1 MSKQEDKQVIGELS
15 IQYDEEG
22 NGTLSLDIFQMIFG
36 DDIEVDLEKEMSEKD
51 IEDLQSLLSEMNNIV
66 ISKINDVLERKLKE
80 EEE

>member
-36 DDIEVDLEKEMSEKD
+36 DDIEVDLEEEMSEKD
-51 IEDLQSLLSEMNNIV
+51 IEDLQNLLSEMNNIV

-80 EEE
+80 EE

>member
-1 MSKQEDKQVIGELS
+1 MSEQEDKQVIGELS

-22 NGTLSLDIFQMIFG
+22 NGTLSLSIFKMVFG

-51 IEDLQSLLSEMNNIV
+51 IKDLQDLLSKMNNIV

-80 EEE
+80 EE

>member
-22 NGTLSLDIFQMIFG
+22 NGTLSLSIFKMVFG
-36 DDIEVDLEKEMSEKD
+36 DDIEVDLEEEMSEKD

-80 EEE
+80 EE

>member
-15 IQYDEEG
+15 ILYDEEG
-22 NGTLSLDIFQMIFG
+22 NGTLSLDIFKMIFG
-36 DDIEVDLEKEMSEKD
+36 DDIEVDLEGEMSEKD

-80 EEE
+80 EE

>member
-22 NGTLSLDIFQMIFG
+22 NGTLSLDIFQMVFG
-36 DDIEVDLEKEMSEKD
+36 DDIEVDLEEEMSEKD
-51 IEDLQSLLSEMNNIV
+51 IKDLQSLLSEMNNIV

-80 EEE
+80 EE

>member
-1 MSKQEDKQVIGELS
+1 MSKQEDNQVIGELS

-22 NGTLSLDIFQMIFG
+22 NGTLRLSIFKMVFG
-36 DDIEVDLEKEMSEKD
+36 DDIEVDLEGEMSEKD

-80 EEE
+80 EE

>member
-22 NGTLSLDIFQMIFG
+22 NGTLSLSIFKMVFG
-36 DDIEVDLEKEMSEKD
+36 DDIEVDLEGEMSEKD
-51 IEDLQSLLSEMNNIV
+51 IKDLQSLLSEMNNIV

-80 EEE
+80 EE

>member
-15 IQYDEEG
+15 ILYDEEG
-22 NGTLSLDIFQMIFG
+22 NGTLSLDIFKMIFG
-36 DDIEVDLEKEMSEKD
+36 DDIEVDLEEEMSEKD

-80 EEE
+80 EE

>member
-1 MSKQEDKQVIGELS
+1 MSKQEDNQVIGELS

-36 DDIEVDLEKEMSEKD
+36 DDIEVDLEKEMSQKD
-51 IEDLQSLLSEMNNIV
+51 IKDLQDLLSEMNNIV

-80 EEE
+80 EE

>member
-22 NGTLSLDIFQMIFG
+22 NGTLSLDIFKMIFG
-36 DDIEVDLEKEMSEKD
+36 DDIEVDLEEEMSEKD
-51 IEDLQSLLSEMNNIV
+51 IKDLQDLLSEMNNIV

-80 EEE
+80 EE

>member
-22 NGTLSLDIFQMIFG
+22 NGTLSLDIFKMIFG
-36 DDIEVDLEKEMSEKD
+36 DDIEVDLEEEMSEKD

-80 EEE
+80 EE

>member
-22 NGTLSLDIFQMIFG
+22 NGTLSLDIFQMVFG
-36 DDIEVDLEKEMSEKD
+36 DDIEVDLEGEMSEKD

-80 EEE
+80 EE

>member
-1 MSKQEDKQVIGELS
+1 MSEQEDKQVIGELS

-22 NGTLSLDIFQMIFG
+22 NGTLSLSIFKMIFG
-36 DDIEVDLEKEMSEKD
+36 DDIEVDLEGEMSEKD

-80 EEE
+80 EE

>member
-1 MSKQEDKQVIGELS
+1 MSKQEDNQVIGELS

-51 IEDLQSLLSEMNNIV
+51 IKDLQSLLSEMNNIV

-80 EEE
+80 EE

>member
-22 NGTLSLDIFQMIFG
+22 NGTLSLDIFQMVFG
-36 DDIEVDLEKEMSEKD
+36 DDIEVDLEEEMSEKD

-80 EEE
+80 EE

>member
-1 MSKQEDKQVIGELS
+1 MSKQEDNQVIGELS
-15 IQYDEEG
+15 ILYDEEG

-51 IEDLQSLLSEMNNIV
+51 IKDLQDLLSEMNNIV

-80 EEE
+80 EE

>member
-1 MSKQEDKQVIGELS
+1 MSKQKDNQVIGELS

-51 IEDLQSLLSEMNNIV
+51 IKDLQDLLSEMNNIV

-80 EEE
+80 EE

>member
-51 IEDLQSLLSEMNNIV
+51 IKDLQDLLSEMNNIV
-66 ISKINDVLERKLKE
+66 ISKIIDVLERKLKE
-80 EEE
+80 EE

>member
-22 NGTLSLDIFQMIFG
+22 NGTLSLDIFKMIFG
-36 DDIEVDLEKEMSEKD
+36 DDIEVDLEGEMSEKD

-80 EEE
+80 EE